1 MSAKE
6 DSTSDRRIRNSGL
19 YPAETSLIDEK
30 IDPFFPFLAYRGMRG
45 DMRSTLRSRL
55 VRWALG
61 SHLLAT
67 MVAFSRWL
75 LASLAAPQND
85 HAEWRMWRA
94 LLRYDALH
102 QKGLRHVRR
111 VAEAERSLCRY
122 RRLLRWLFDSQRQP
136 VQLHAAA

>member
-1 MSAKE
+1 
-6 DSTSDRRIRNSGL
+6 
-19 YPAETSLIDEK
+19 
-30 IDPFFPFLAYRGMRG
+30 
-45 DMRSTLRSRL
+45 MRSTLRSRL

-61 SHLLAT
+61 NPLLAT

-75 LASLAAPQND
+75 LASVAVPHEELTG
-85 HAEWRMWRA
+85 WRMWRA

-102 QKGLRHVRR
+102 QRGLRPVRR
-111 VAEAERSLCRY
+111 VAEAQRSLCRY